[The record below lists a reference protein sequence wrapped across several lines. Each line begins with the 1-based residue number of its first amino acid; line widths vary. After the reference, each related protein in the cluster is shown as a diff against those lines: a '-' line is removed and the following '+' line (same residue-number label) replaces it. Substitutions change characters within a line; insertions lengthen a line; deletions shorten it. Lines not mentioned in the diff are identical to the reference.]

1 MIPPPTLFIS
11 YSWDSPEHEAWVEVF
26 AAKLR
31 AQRIDA
37 KLDKW
42 EVEPGEHLTR
52 FMEQGVAESSFVF
65 SICTPNYKA
74 KFDGRFGGT
83 GYEAQLITGEALN
96 RQLAGKFVP
105 VLRSGVKE
113 SSIPNFY
120 AGALFI
126 DLRSDSPTEFEKILG
141 KVKGTLKKAPVL
153 GSEAPFQPE
162 RPLTSPGIEF
172 SSAGPL
178 RVELYLITSGLAVR
192 VHNEDIRPHSNCE
205 VIVAGVNRFSEKVG
219 AFTENPM
226 EPFRILREKSI
237 KGDGQSA
244 GYLFGTLGPEAL
256 SLTSCGRER
265 NRTTGFPEI
274 NKAGV
279 WKLDLRVNS
288 SEISEVAQEFF
299 VAWEPGQAPMLL
311 PAPTES
317 RSVLSSHD
325 DARTETAGTG
335 GGFTSVPAWRKQLVS
350 SVRIRLRPIF
360 PQIYES
366 DELIVRDVTDEWLSI
381 EKPGSGQGLLLPC
394 SRVLGVVR
402 MSDGDP
408 YVVDLNG
415 RMQLITSTR
424 SWRFFLE
431 RPDTPDERRFG
442 LCKVS
447 SLKDPKAIAII
458 DKLTSFGI
466 ESRFTSLRN
475 IGDRT
480 AHGWQIVYDED
491 GRYFRVSGGGGDD
504 LVLMACFAE

>member
-1 MIPPPTLFIS
+1 MLSLESTTWPGTTEEGLRPFIEERGLTIGEDFFLV
-11 YSWDSPEHEAWVEVF
+11 YSPEREDPGNPNYTTHTIPKVVGGSTHLCLKLGERLYQEAVEQVVPVSSTR
-26 AAKLR
+26 AAELTKLLENIHR
-31 AQRIDA
+31 AVNIGLVNEMKIIANKMGIDIFEVIDA
-37 KLDKW
+37 AATKPFGFTPYYPGPGLGGHCIPIDPFYLTWKSREFGLSTHFIELAG
-42 EVEPGEHLTR
+42 EVNRNMPEWVVDR
-52 FMEQGVAESSFVF
+52 IA
-65 SICTPNYKA
+65 
-74 KFDGRFGGT
+74 
-83 GYEAQLITGEALN
+83 EALN
-96 RQLAGKFVP
+96 
-105 VLRSGVKE
+105 
-113 SSIPNFY
+113 
-120 AGALFI
+120 
-126 DLRSDSPTEFEKILG
+126 D
-141 KVKGTLKKAPVL
+141 
-153 GSEAPFQPE
+153 
-162 RPLTSPGIEF
+162 
-172 SSAGPL
+172 
-178 RVELYLITSGLAVR
+178 
-192 VHNEDIRPHSNCE
+192 
-205 VIVAGVNRFSEKVG
+205 
-219 AFTENPM
+219 
-226 EPFRILREKSI
+226 REKSI

-244 GYLFGTLGPEAL
+244 GYVFGTLGPKAL
-256 SLTSCGRER
+256 SLTSCGREK

-381 EKPGSGQGLLLPC
+381 EKPGSGQGFLLPC

-480 AHGWQIVYDED
+480 AQGWQIVYDED
-491 GRYFRVSGGGGDD
+491 GRYFRVSRGGGDD
-504 LVLMACFAE
+504 LVLMACFAK